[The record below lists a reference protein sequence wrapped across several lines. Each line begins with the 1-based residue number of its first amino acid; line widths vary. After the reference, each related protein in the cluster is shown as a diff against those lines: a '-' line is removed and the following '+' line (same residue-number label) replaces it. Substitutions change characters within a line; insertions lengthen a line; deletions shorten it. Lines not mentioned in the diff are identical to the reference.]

1 MMNLGQAPDPDAY
14 GNLRPIEERVQR
26 GLAGQVRDFR
36 LVLRN
41 GGLVLLGHAR
51 TFYAKQMATHSVMAA
66 TKMPIC
72 ANEIEV
78 SSSGG
83 GD

>member
-1 MMNLGQAPDPDAY
+1 MMNLHQAPDSDAHES
-14 GNLRPIEERVQR
+14 LRPIEERVQR
-26 GLAGQVRDFR
+26 GMAGQVRDFR

-41 GGLVLLGHAR
+41 GGLVLLGRAR
-51 TFYAKQMATHSVMAA
+51 TYYAKQMATQSVMAA

-78 SSSGG
+78 SSSAG